1 MNLYMKRWSTWGVDA
16 AERAV
21 KPFAQAVILRV
32 GAENVVEAEVSLTF
46 FLDPEPWLY
55 GLGGAV
61 LSFLTSLASKRVGP
75 PNTAGAFD

>member
-16 AERAV
+16 TERAL
-21 KPFAQAVILRV
+21 KTFSQAVILRV
-32 GAENVVEAEVSLTF
+32 GADSVADSQVSFKF
-46 FLDPEPWLY
+46 FLDSEPWLY

-61 LSFLTSLASKRVGP
+61 LSLFTSIASKKVGP